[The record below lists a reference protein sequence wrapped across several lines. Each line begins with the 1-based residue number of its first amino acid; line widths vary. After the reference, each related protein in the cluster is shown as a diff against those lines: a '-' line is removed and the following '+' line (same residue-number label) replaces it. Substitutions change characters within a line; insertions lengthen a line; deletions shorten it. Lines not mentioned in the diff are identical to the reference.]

1 VPCPSCGAP
10 ARRDSDTMDTFVDSS
25 WYFARFCSPRSNDPV
40 NAADV
45 DHWLP
50 VDQYIGGVEHAV
62 LHLLYSRFFVRAM
75 KRCGYVSIE
84 EPFAGLFT
92 QGMVCHETYQ
102 DAAGSWLYPE
112 EVTSDD
118 KGGMVRVTDNAPVTV
133 GRSVSMSKSKRNVVD
148 PEEIIESYGA
158 DTARL
163 FMLSDSPPER
173 DLEWS
178 DTGIKGAWRYLGT
191 VWRMVTEI
199 EQAAAASDGSGA
211 EAAVAP
217 TDKSIFAAQRSI
229 HQTIAGVTRDLEKFH
244 FNRAVAR
251 IRQLTNELG
260 EIDKSSDA
268 GAQAYR
274 TGLEIVLRLLTPMT
288 PHICAELW
296 GYLNNDKSLFELDWP
311 QAEQEYLTQDS
322 VTLAVQVNGK
332 KRATI
337 KLPTDHDNA
346 SAESA
351 ALADIRVQRAIAGMA
366 LRKVIVVKGKIVN
379 VVV

>member
-1 VPCPSCGAP
+1 
-10 ARRDSDTMDTFVDSS
+10 
-25 WYFARFCSPRSNDPV
+25 
-40 NAADV
+40 
-45 DHWLP
+45 
-50 VDQYIGGVEHAV
+50 
-62 LHLLYSRFFVRAM
+62 
-75 KRCGYVSIE
+75 
-84 EPFAGLFT
+84 
-92 QGMVCHETYQ
+92 
-102 DAAGSWLYPE
+102 
-112 EVTSDD
+112 
-118 KGGMVRVTDNAPVTV
+118 
-133 GRSVSMSKSKRNVVD
+133 
-148 PEEIIESYGA
+148 
-158 DTARL
+158 
-163 FMLSDSPPER
+163 MLSDSPPER

-178 DTGIKGAWRYLGT
+178 DTGIKGAWHYLGT

-217 TDKSIFAAQRSI
+217 TDESIFAAQRTI

-268 GAQAYR
+268 GAQVYR

-351 ALADIRVQRAIAGMA
+351 ALADVRVQRAIAGMA
-366 LRKVIVVKGKIVN
+366 LRKVSVVKGKIVN